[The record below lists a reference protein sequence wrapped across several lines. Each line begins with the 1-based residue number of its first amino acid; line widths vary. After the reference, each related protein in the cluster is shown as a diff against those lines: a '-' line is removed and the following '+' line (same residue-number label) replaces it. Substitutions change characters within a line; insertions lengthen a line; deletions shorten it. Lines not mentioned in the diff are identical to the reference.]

1 MKIAKTD
8 RVVYPI
14 NMTVIGTIYNPAS
27 DELKDRMRAFK
38 AVALA
43 YEHISVVGTS
53 ELFGEAQ
60 DISDARAI
68 IQRSMV
74 DASNHISTRD
84 LDLAEQMGLLT
95 DKQVRDYSILM
106 QKLEFEAL
114 KKGHNNTHSQQSSQ
128 K

>member
-27 DELKDRMRAFK
+27 DELKDRMKAFK
-38 AVALA
+38 SVFVA
-43 YEHISVVGTS
+43 YEQINAAGASD
-53 ELFGEAQ
+53 LFGEAE
-60 DISDARAI
+60 DISDAKTI